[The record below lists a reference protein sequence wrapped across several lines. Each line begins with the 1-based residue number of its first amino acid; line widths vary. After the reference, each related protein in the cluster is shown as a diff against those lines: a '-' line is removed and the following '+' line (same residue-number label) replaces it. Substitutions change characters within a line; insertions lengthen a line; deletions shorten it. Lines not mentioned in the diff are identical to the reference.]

1 MLDLGL
7 HVSAHDW
14 RRPKKPGSLLNSYKY
29 APPAPSPNHSI
40 PKAREHLKSLHCCE
54 VVMGNLLGRE
64 VMPSDLLCC
73 EVVSGNLRGRLGRQI
88 SFVCEVVLG
97 NLRGR
102 ICQQIS
108 FLCKIVMGDLR
119 GRLCRQ
125 IFMAMPL
132 NLECILT
139 WWCVGPYVEYDSDVE
154 RSRTA
159 EPPDLSRFVWVL
171 FRGKGSSAA
180 EPVV

>member
-64 VMPSDLLCC
+64 VMPSISC
-73 EVVSGNLRGRLGRQI
+73 VV
-88 SFVCEVVLG
+88 
-97 NLRGR
+97 
-102 ICQQIS
+102 
-108 FLCKIVMGDLR
+108 
-119 GRLCRQ
+119 RLCRVT
-125 IFMAMPL
+125 FG
-132 NLECILT
+132 E
-139 WWCVGPYVEYDSDVE
+139 GPYVEYDSDVE

>member
-40 PKAREHLKSLHCCE
+40 PKAREHLKS
-54 VVMGNLLGRE
+54 
-64 VMPSDLLCC
+64 
-73 EVVSGNLRGRLGRQI
+73 
-88 SFVCEVVLG
+88 
-97 NLRGR
+97 
-102 ICQQIS
+102 
-108 FLCKIVMGDLR
+108 
-119 GRLCRQ
+119 
-125 IFMAMPL
+125 
-132 NLECILT
+132 
-139 WWCVGPYVEYDSDVE
+139 PYVEYDSDVE